1 MTATALTTIRTQAGD
16 LTTTELT
23 ARDVFNIWL
32 ADQSELTQAVYKAEV
47 TAFLDWAGKPA
58 QGVHIGDVVSYKR
71 ALADGGLAP
80 ATIAKKLSAIR
91 SFYKVCH
98 AQGLTPTNPT
108 AGVKLPKVRDET
120 SKDILSLAEVQ
131 KLFAQVDTSTALGLR
146 DRAVL
151 ALLVINGLREVE
163 IARANYGDLKEVDG
177 IKVLVVHGKGGR
189 EDETVLRDDVHQ
201 ALTAYLETR
210 GDLKPSSPLFIGANH
225 RAGKRISTRTVRYR
239 IDHYLERAGLKREGI
254 SGHSLRHTAITWPI
268 LAGASLV
275 QAMELARHADPR
287 TTKRYFHNLDKLRG
301 HAVNLS
307 PITIAV

>member
-1 MTATALTTIRTQAGD
+1 MTTTALTIRQDHTP
-16 LTTTELT
+16 TTTELT

-32 ADQSELTQAVYKAEV
+32 ADQSELTRTVCKAEV
-47 TAFLDWAGKPA
+47 TAFLEWAGKQA
-58 QGVHIGDVVSYKR
+58 QDVHIGDIVSYKR

-80 ATIAKKLSAIR
+80 ATIAKKLSSLR

-98 AQGLTPTNPT
+98 AQGLTPINPT
-108 AGVKLPKVRDET
+108 AGVKLPRVKDET
-120 SKDILSLAEVQ
+120 SKDILSLAEVE
-131 KLFAQVDTSTALGLR
+131 KLFAQVDTSTVLGLR

-151 ALLVINGLREVE
+151 GLMLVNGLREIE
-163 IARANYGDLKEVDG
+163 IARANYGDLKEVDA

-189 EDETVLRDDVHQ
+189 EDETVLRDDVYQ
-201 ALTAYLETR
+201 ALTVYLSTR
-210 GDLKPSSPLFIGANH
+210 GDLKPSSPLFVGVNH
-225 RAGKRISTRTVRYR
+225 RAGERMTTRTVRR
-239 IDHYLERAGLKREGI
+239 RVDHYLEQAGLKREGI

-287 TTKRYFHNLDKLRG
+287 TTKRYFHNLDKLRE

-307 PITIAV
+307 PIAMS